1 MATHERTMLLNG
13 TMDKEEIKIKLVLFK
28 QEPKQWVQAYY
39 DRMEKLFVR
48 GKLEDVG
55 QRRRFLFQ
63 LCLEIRKLCVMRDHA
78 NMEEMFIATLEME
91 CILIE
96 LVKLLLA
103 IKGRTR

>member
-1 MATHERTMLLNG
+1 
-13 TMDKEEIKIKLVLFK
+13 
-28 QEPKQWVQAYY
+28 
-39 DRMEKLFVR
+39 MEKLFIK

-55 QRRRFLFQ
+55 QRKRFLFR
-63 LCLEIRKLCVMRDHA
+63 LYLEIRKLCVMRDYA

-91 CILIE
+91 CVLIE